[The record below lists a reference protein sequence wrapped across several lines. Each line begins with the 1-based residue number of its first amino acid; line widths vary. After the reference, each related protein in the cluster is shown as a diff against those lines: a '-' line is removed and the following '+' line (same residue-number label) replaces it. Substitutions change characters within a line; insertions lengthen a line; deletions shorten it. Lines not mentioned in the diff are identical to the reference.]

1 MFELDS
7 RLKADTFVICEYLDC
22 KVLLMDNTIVPW
34 FIVVP
39 FTDKTEWYQLDD
51 SQQYNINKIINKLS
65 DFIVKECGADKLNVA
80 TIGNVVKQMHIHVVG
95 RFESDPVWPAPVW
108 GNIESKPYSEQQKNN
123 LVDKVR
129 KYFKILKVIDLINI
143 DYKNSCYPRA

>member
-7 RLKADTFVICEYLDC
+7 RLKADTFEVCEYLDC
-22 KVLLMDNTIVPW
+22 KILVMNNSIVPW

-39 FTDKTEWYQLDD
+39 FTDRTEWYQLDD

-65 DFIVKECGADKLNVA
+65 DFIVKEYNTDKLNVA

-95 RFESDPVWPAPVW
+95 RFENDPVWPAPVW
-108 GNIESKPYSEQQKNN
+108 GSIESKLYAKQQ
-123 LVDKVR
+123 
-129 KYFKILKVIDLINI
+129 IEHLIKKAKSIFN
-143 DYKNSCYPRA
+143 